1 MGILKSF
8 NTQPS
13 RHSLKGETPDIRD
26 GALKTSQLHAQ
37 GEDGSRTI
45 NPNHSIHDLDG
56 ISPSQTYTDIITAEE
71 AEG

>member
-37 GEDGSRTI
+37 GT
-45 NPNHSIHDLDG
+45 NPAKVKAGASELDLDG
-56 ISPSQTYTDIITAEE
+56 KTPDKYQNPE
-71 AEG
+71 